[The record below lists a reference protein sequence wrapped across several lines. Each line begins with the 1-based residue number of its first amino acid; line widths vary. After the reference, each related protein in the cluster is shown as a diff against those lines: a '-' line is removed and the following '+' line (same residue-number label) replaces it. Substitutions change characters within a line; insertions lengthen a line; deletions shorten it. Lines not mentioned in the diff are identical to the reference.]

1 MIQMVNLKMTAILL
15 FLSLFYMKSP
25 AIGMDKNNVII
36 QIGYSDKLFV
46 DIKDADARASTKV
59 MTELMIAKKGVDA
72 GCETYIFHDL
82 QSIKT
87 ALQEKKL
94 DAISLPAV
102 EYLELVQEVPLD
114 PVSAAVIGGKVT
126 EKYVLLV
133 HRDNNPQNLKWLKN
147 KEIIFGAKW
156 MGSLSKIWIDD
167 LLIKDGLSPI
177 DQLCSK
183 TKNVSRVSQAVLPVF
198 FKQADACIVTQRS
211 LKTMVELNPQIG
223 RELVALATSPDFLN
237 GMMCFRKDYDEKEYR
252 SEFRKTIFELHLDP
266 KGKQFLNFFKM
277 DKLVPFEPSFLES
290 TQALVEE
297 YRRIAKVNEWEKTNR
312 Q

>member
-1 MIQMVNLKMTAILL
+1 MIQMINLKLTAILIFGGL
-15 FLSLFYMKSP
+15 FCLHSP
-25 AIGMDKNNVII
+25 AMGMDKNQIII
-36 QIGYSDKLFV
+36 QIGFSDKLFV
-46 DIKDADARASTKV
+46 DIKDNDAKASTKV

-87 ALQEKKL
+87 ALKEKRL

-126 EKYVLLV
+126 EKYVLLA
-133 HRDNNPQNLKWLKN
+133 HRDNNAQNLKWLKN

-183 TKNVSRVSQAVLPVF
+183 TKYVSRVSQAVLPVF
-198 FKQADACIVTQRS
+198 FKQADACIVTQRG

-223 RELVALATSPDFLN
+223 RELVALATSSDFLN
-237 GMMCFRKDYDEKEYR
+237 GIMCFRKDYNEKEYR
-252 SEFRKTIFELHLDP
+252 SEFRQTLFELHLDP

-277 DKLVPFEPSFLES
+277 DRLVPFEPSFLKS
-290 TQALVEE
+290 TQELVED
-297 YRRIAKVNEWEKTNR
+297 YQKISKKR
-312 Q
+312 